1 VVKYHDKIA
10 ISKNQEVK
18 MKLYIFYIFIVL
30 LTATVITTYT
40 HAQKT
45 PQGVTYD
52 AQIVRVNDGDTVV
65 IAAPFLPAPL
75 KPELAVRIYGVDTPE
90 KGHRAQCP
98 SEDAKGKAAT
108 TFTQN
113 AVTKSKK
120 NQVILYGWDK
130 FGGRVLGD
138 IVLDGKSL
146 RTALIQ
152 NGFAREYFGE
162 AKQSWCN

>member
-1 VVKYHDKIA
+1 
-10 ISKNQEVK
+10 
-18 MKLYIFYIFIVL
+18 MKKL
-30 LTATVITTYT
+30 LLLLLAVPMLAL
-40 HAQKT
+40 AQKT

-52 AQIVRVNDGDTVV
+52 TKILRVSDGDTVV

-75 KPELAVRIYGVDTPE
+75 KPELAIRIYGVDTPE

-98 SEDAKGKAAT
+98 SEDQRGQAASAFTKNAVAT
-108 TFTQN
+108 TQKHQ
-113 AVTKSKK
+113 VT
-120 NQVILYGWDK
+120 LYGWDK

-138 IVLDGKSL
+138 IILNGVSL
-146 RTALIQ
+146 RAELIR

>member
-1 VVKYHDKIA
+1 
-10 ISKNQEVK
+10 
-18 MKLYIFYIFIVL
+18 MKFYIFLALVIAIVVP
-30 LTATVITTYT
+30 AAY
-40 HAQKT
+40 AQKT

-90 KGHRAQCP
+90 KGFRAQCP
-98 SEDAKGKAAT
+98 SEDQRGQAAT
-108 TFTQN
+108 EFTKKAVN
-113 AVTKSKK
+113 ASQKR
-120 NQVILYGWDK
+120 QVVLYGWDK

-138 IVLDGKSL
+138 IILNGQSL
-146 RTALIQ
+146 RAMLIQ